1 MQTRKLFT
9 VLLSALAVLLLVAG
23 CGGNDKKA
31 ASGSGKALKIGA
43 TAGAH
48 AEVVH
53 AVAAEAKKQGLN
65 VEVVE
70 FTDYIT
76 PDKALAEG
84 NLDLNAYQHV
94 PFLNNFNKQHGTKL
108 VPIGNTILI
117 RQGLISDKIHDLKD
131 VPTGATVAIP
141 NDPTN
146 GGRALLLLQQAGL
159 LRLKDGVGYKA
170 TPKDVTD
177 NPKQLKFKELEA
189 AQLPRSLA
197 DVDLAAITMNY
208 ILSSGIDP
216 KKQGLFWE
224 KKDEPL
230 AVMVLAAREE
240 DKDKPEFKKIVEI
253 YKSETIKKFIEDK
266 FHGTIQSAN

>member
-31 ASGSGKALKIGA
+31 VSGSGKALKIGA

-240 DKDKPEFKKIVEI
+240 DKDKPEFQKIVEI

-266 FHGTIQSAN
+266 FHGTIQSAH

>member
-23 CGGNDKKA
+23 YGGNDKKA

>member
-216 KKQGLFWE
+216 KKHGLFWE